1 MVQQSPCNSQWHATG
16 AAASDLSRPTAVK
29 WCRHQLP
36 SRYWTVQTDC
46 SGEENQWWGSH
57 QEGIRPSHLLWKR
70 HPGNIPVSRSTIAAP
85 EIVGHNSSLDVLRYE
100 MDAGSPGVFVLWLV
114 ADGENDSNHSTSNVH
129 TSKLIEKQL
138 PVHHI
143 RQRMNEFHTRNGYQ
157 MRKEIPT
164 RYGYLRGMCST
175 VLSMLCSDVSV
186 MMPQISQQEQPLI
199 IESRCMSL
207 ESCQILLWIFA
218 IWTRVGRTFLMS
230 YWRSPMRWSST
241 GQRKTTGDKG

>member
-1 MVQQSPCNSQWHATG
+1 MISRVWITPYMVQQSPCNSQWHATG

-57 QEGIRPSHLLWKR
+57 QEGIRPSHLQWER

-143 RQRMNEFHTRNGYQ
+143 RQGWTNSTPGTDIKWG
-157 MRKEIPT
+157 RKSQP
-164 RYGYLRGMCST
+164 GMDIFVAC
-175 VLSMLCSDVSV
+175 VLQCWVCCALMLVWWCLKYHSKS
-186 MMPQISQQEQPLI
+186 SH
-199 IESRCMSL
+199 
-207 ESCQILLWIFA
+207 
-218 IWTRVGRTFLMS
+218 
-230 YWRSPMRWSST
+230 WSSNQ
-241 GQRKTTGDKG
+241 GVCPWRAARYYCGSSPYGRG